1 MFVAVLVR
9 SVIGSVRAPRSR
21 LPQLWS
27 IVLVLLLSLGL
38 SGCDPSQFRTQAAQG
53 SQLVI
58 STVTDPNTFNFAN
71 KNTFPNVF
79 LFSYEGLTNENGET
93 GEVEPALAESWEVS
107 ADKKR
112 VVFKLRSGLLW
123 SDGQPLTADDVVF
136 TYRDVVANPDI
147 PTDAKEGI
155 QIGTDKAF
163 PQVRK
168 LDDRTIEFILP
179 EPFAPFLRAT
189 AGPDGILIMPKHALE
204 STLKTK
210 GTDGN
215 LTFLSTWGTNTD
227 PKAIVVNG
235 PYQMQS
241 YVAGQRLVFQRNPH
255 YWRKDAAGKS
265 LPYIDRIIWQ
275 ITENTDTQL
284 LRFRSGDLDAIGDIR
299 PLRPEYIPLLKR
311 EEKRGNFQIKDG
323 GPWSGTLYLTFNL
336 NKAKNKD
343 GKPFVDPIKSRW
355 FNTLEFR
362 QAVAYAID
370 RGRINNNLYRGLG
383 ITQNSPISVQSPY
396 FLSDVKSYDYNP
408 AKAKELLKQAG
419 FRYNPQGQ
427 LLDADGNRVR
437 FSLLTNAN
445 NLVRVAIGSQIQQD
459 LSKIGIQ
466 ADYTPIAFNVLVEKT
481 STSRDWDAHM
491 IGFTGGVEPH
501 QAANLW
507 LSSGASHSFNLKQQ
521 PGQPPIQGW
530 KLTDLEREIDR
541 LYIAAAR
548 ELDETKRK
556 ALYAQFQ
563 RLVQDQLPVIHL
575 VNDRALIAVRNTI
588 EGLRYTGLPSWGLW
602 NLPELKI
609 KEK

>member
-1 MFVAVLVR
+1 M
-9 SVIGSVRAPRSR
+9 
-21 LPQLWS
+21 
-27 IVLVLLLSLGL
+27 
-38 SGCDPSQFRTQAAQG
+38 
-53 SQLVI
+53 I

-79 LFSYEGLTNENGET
+79 LFSYEGLTHQNGET
-93 GEVEPALAESWEVS
+93 GEVEPALAESWQIS

-112 VVFKLRSGLLW
+112 IVFKLRSGLLW
-123 SDGQPLTADDVVF
+123 SDGQPMTADDVVF
-136 TYRDVVANPDI
+136 TYRDVVANPEI
-147 PTDAKEGI
+147 PTDAKEEI
-155 QIGTDKAF
+155 QIGTTKAF

-168 LDDRTIEFILP
+168 LDDRTIEFTLP
-179 EPFAPFLRAT
+179 EPFAPFLRTT

-204 STLKTK
+204 QTLKTR
-210 GTDGN
+210 GPDGN

-235 PYQMQS
+235 PYQMER

-255 YWRKDAAGKS
+255 YWRKDATGKS

-284 LRFRSGDLDAIGDIR
+284 LRFRSGDLDVIGDIR
-299 PLRPEYIPLLKR
+299 PLRPEYISLLKR
-311 EEKRGNFQIKDG
+311 EEARGNFQIKDG

-336 NKAKNKD
+336 SKAKNKD

-370 RGRINNNLYRGLG
+370 RARINNNIFRGLG
-383 ITQNSPISVQSPY
+383 VTQNSPISVQSPY
-396 FLSDVKSYDYNP
+396 FLSEVKAYDYNP
-408 AKAKELLKQAG
+408 AKARELLKQAG

-427 LLDADGNRVR
+427 LLDAAGNRVR

-445 NLVRVAIGSQIQQD
+445 NLVRVAIGSQVQQD
-459 LSKIGIQ
+459 LGKIGIQ
-466 ADYTPIAFNVLVEKT
+466 VDYTPIAFNVLVEKT
-481 STSRDWDAHM
+481 SSSRDWEAHM

-530 KLTDLEREIDR
+530 ELTDLERDIDR

-548 ELDETKRK
+548 ELDEAKRK
-556 ALYAQFQ
+556 QLYDQFQ

-602 NLPELKI
+602 NIPELKV
-609 KEK
+609 KQK